1 MIKFNIDD
9 SVYWPVMKDKL
20 EYCYIKTG
28 TIKFISLH
36 ENCVKYHINA
46 GYSNVPEMIELEEN
60 SIFKTRPEAE
70 DEIKRRVDLILLL
83 ADNFKGIK

>member
-1 MIKFNIDD
+1 
-9 SVYWPVMKDKL
+9 MKNTLK
-20 EYCYIKTG
+20 YCYIKMG

-46 GYSNVPEMIELEEN
+46 GYSNESMQMIELEEN
-60 SIFKTRPEAE
+60 SIFKTKTEAE
-70 DEIKRRVDLILLL
+70 DEMKRRVDLILLL